1 MESARELGSLALS
14 LCQEETGIMIL
25 PPWTL
30 HSIGPPA
37 SEHGGE
43 NHSMAWDLIREA
55 LGLRWV
61 NPDFENRMIR
71 INLLSYP
78 LGDTGSSCARRRF

>member
-43 NHSMAWDLIREA
+43 NRS
-55 LGLRWV
+55 
-61 NPDFENRMIR
+61 
-71 INLLSYP
+71 LS
-78 LGDTGSSCARRRF
+78 